1 MLELRNLYIGYA
13 DDTKR
18 SIVAETLNAS
28 LPRGVLACLIGANG
42 VGKSTLMRT
51 MAAFQP
57 PLRGEVCIDGKS
69 VADYSAKELSEK
81 IGVVLTERNMSADL
95 TVEEVVGLGR
105 IPYTT
110 FWGTLTQADR
120 RIVDEA
126 LAWVAIEELRY
137 RKLHQLSD
145 GERQKVMIAK
155 ALAQQTPVIFLDEPT
170 AFLDYPSKIAM
181 MQLLRRL
188 AHEQHKL
195 ILLSTHDLEIAFQTA
210 DYIWLLQQD
219 GLQTGTL
226 DELSQ
231 WGAISAFLDSKDLYY
246 DPATHHIQLR

>member
-181 MQLLRRL
+181 MQLLKRL

-231 WGAISAFLDSKDLYY
+231 RGAISAFLDSKDLYY
-246 DPATHHIQLR
+246 DPVTHHIQLR

>member
-1 MLELRNLYIGYA
+1 M
-13 DDTKR
+13 
-18 SIVAETLNAS
+18 
-28 LPRGVLACLIGANG
+28 
-42 VGKSTLMRT
+42 
-51 MAAFQP
+51 
-57 PLRGEVCIDGKS
+57 
-69 VADYSAKELSEK
+69 
-81 IGVVLTERNMSADL
+81 
-95 TVEEVVGLGR
+95 
-105 IPYTT
+105 
-110 FWGTLTQADR
+110 
-120 RIVDEA
+120 DEA

-181 MQLLRRL
+181 MQLLKRL

-231 WGAISAFLDSKDLYY
+231 RGAISAFLDSKDLYY

>member
-1 MLELRNLYIGYA
+1 
-13 DDTKR
+13 
-18 SIVAETLNAS
+18 
-28 LPRGVLACLIGANG
+28 
-42 VGKSTLMRT
+42 LMRT

-231 WGAISAFLDSKDLYY
+231 RGAISAFLDSKDLYY

>member
-231 WGAISAFLDSKDLYY
+231 RGTISAFLDSKDLYY

>member
-210 DYIWLLQQD
+210 DYIWLLQRVGFQR
-219 GLQTGTL
+219 GTL
-226 DELSQ
+226 ADRSQ
-231 WGAISAFLDSKDLYY
+231 GGLKSAFLDSKDLYY

>member
-231 WGAISAFLDSKDLYY
+231 
-246 DPATHHIQLR
+246 R